1 MQGWYS
7 EYCEKTGQFC
17 DQVKLKHS
25 TKDRKTDGEI
35 VYNVPSSSGYHQVP
49 PGPDTS
55 EQQQDDNQ
63 DDINISYFHQQTS
76 TSRPQPGKALKQK
89 RRTKL
94 MDKLK
99 KMFVNLGG
107 KYKKEKKKIAL
118 APRDFLK
125 KEKPIKTPEISV
137 VEKENERSETFHN
150 KEYDEFFDFVP
161 MEYETVEDVIIEHY

>member
-25 TKDRKTDGEI
+25 TKDRKTGGEI
-35 VYNVPSSSGYHQVP
+35 VYNVPSSSGYHQVS
-49 PGPDTS
+49 PGPETS
-55 EQQQDDNQ
+55 EQQNNQ
-63 DDINISYFHQQTS
+63 DDINISYFHKQTT

-125 KEKPIKTPEISV
+125 KEKTIKTPEISV
-137 VEKENERSETFHN
+137 VDEENEPSEPFHN
-150 KEYDEFFDFVP
+150 TEYDEFFDFVP
-161 MEYETVEDVIIEHY
+161 MEYETVEDVVIEHY

>member
-17 DQVKLKHS
+17 EQVKLKHS
-25 TKDRKTDGEI
+25 TKDRKTGSEI

-49 PGPDTS
+49 ASPDNS
-55 EQQQDDNQ
+55 DEDDQSNE
-63 DDINISYFHQQTS
+63 DDINISYFYQQT
-76 TSRPQPGKALKQK
+76 TTPKPQPGKQK
-89 RRTKL
+89 RRTNL

-99 KMFVNLGG
+99 KMFVKLGG

-125 KEKPIKTPEISV
+125 KEKPIKTPENSDV
-137 VEKENERSETFHN
+137 DEEKEPSETFHN

-161 MEYETVEDVIIEHY
+161 MEYEAVEDVIIENY